1 MGMGW
6 TRIYRGKLAS
16 FSFENV
22 AKYWRYCRLYG
33 INTATRLAFRRFR
46 TPKGHPPTY
55 VTALPSPTLTVAE
68 HAPSRIEKIISVVIP
83 TKNAGSNIDQLLRRL
98 KSQTSVK
105 EVQVIVVD
113 SGSTDGTCDATQ
125 RQATRLVR
133 IAPEQFTHS
142 FARNTGAE
150 YATGDYL
157 LFMVQDALPLT
168 NLWLWEMVTAL
179 ETNTLSAVSCAEYP
193 RADSDLFYQ
202 FLIHNHRGSGEI
214 SQDRILSWDESCST
228 YTGMRSNAQLSDV
241 AALIRRDVFETYRFQ
256 KNYAEDLDLGLRL
269 IRDGHKL
276 GYLQSTKVLHSH
288 NRPSY
293 YFLKRGYVDVKFVVE
308 LFSSFLYP
316 ALDDKARLY
325 SDVVKAYSKVAKLG
339 RVFTVLQFPLP
350 VRRFVEELRSALQA
364 DATGTVVVDQAFD
377 PDLHGLM
384 ECLLKED
391 DVSFSIADARTNMIL
406 SHVLDYL
413 DRLGIWI
420 SGVYDVVDSNLARDI
435 VQAVHRAFALYS
447 GTHLA
452 YLYMT
457 LASRGEVGQSVARL
471 DRTLLSGV

>member
-1 MGMGW
+1 MGW
-6 TRIYRGKLAS
+6 TRTQRSKLAA

-33 INTATRLAFRRFR
+33 INSATRLAFRRFR
-46 TPKGHPPTY
+46 TPKGAPPVS
-55 VTALPSPTLTVAE
+55 VTALPSPTLTVAD

-83 TKNAGSNIDQLLRRL
+83 TKNAGSNIDQLFRRL
-98 KSQTSVK
+98 KSQSSVK

-113 SGSTDGTCDATQ
+113 SGSTDGTCDAAQ
-125 RQATRLVR
+125 QQATRLVR
-133 IAPEQFTHS
+133 MAPEHFTHS

-179 ETNTLSAVSCAEYP
+179 ETNALSAVSCAEYP

-202 FLIHNHRGSGEI
+202 FLIHNHRGPGEI
-214 SQDRILSWDESCST
+214 NRDRVLSWDESCST

-241 AALIRRDVFETYRFQ
+241 ATLIRRDVFETYRFQ
-256 KNYAEDLDLGLRL
+256 RNYAEDLDLGFRL

-276 GYLQSTKVLHSH
+276 GYLQSTRVLHSH
-288 NRPSY
+288 NRSSF
-293 YFLKRGYVDVKFVVE
+293 YFLKRGYVDVRFLVE

-316 ALDDKARLY
+316 VLDDRARLY
-325 SDVVKAYSKVAKLG
+325 FDIIKAYSKVGQLG
-339 RVFTVLQFPLP
+339 GVVTGLQFPLP
-350 VRRFVEELRSALQA
+350 IRRFVDDLRSVLLA
-364 DATGTVVVDQAFD
+364 DTTGTVVADQAFD

-391 DVSFSIADARTNMIL
+391 EISFSKSDARTNMIVP
-406 SHVLDYL
+406 HVLDYL
-413 DRLGIWI
+413 ERLGVWI
-420 SGVYDVVDSNLARDI
+420 SGIYDVVDSNLARDI
-435 VQAVHRAFALYS
+435 VQAIHKAFALYS

-457 LASRGEVGQSVARL
+457 LASRGQVGQSVARL